1 MTETLSCLMFCDVL
15 LQHVM
20 KFAEMTQEVK
30 IARSELI
37 QLDSGLTPGRRR
49 LAQKKR
55 DEAER
60 LGAPVEAML
69 YSLGPPFPLLEV
81 TKPLS

>member
-1 MTETLSCLMFCDVL
+1 
-15 LQHVM
+15 M

-37 QLDSGLTPGRRR
+37 QLDSGMTPGRRR
-49 LAQKKR
+49 MAQKNR
-55 DEAER
+55 EEAAR
-60 LGAPVEAML
+60 LGTTVEPML

-81 TKPLS
+81 ATLHSSC